1 MRRQSGS
8 ASYHYTAAIPRV
20 PRVGGH
26 KGGILCTCEIS
37 IYPSSKKTD
46 DGNKIR
52 ENYYHLFAIYK
63 FDDDILCEYFVT
75 IHSMETACQIHFSLS
90 LFSPSAAKF
99 HQDQCIVRS

>member
-1 MRRQSGS
+1 M
-8 ASYHYTAAIPRV
+8 APRV
-20 PRVGGH
+20 TITPPQYPECRELVGI
-26 KGGILCTCEIS
+26 KEAFPAPAKSLFTS
-37 IYPSSKKTD
+37 PSKKTD